1 MSKKFKSTK
10 VNYYQIRVDTKNA
23 SKDEIN
29 DIKLSFKNA
38 IKFDNL
44 INNSIEQGDG
54 TVSAINSKE
63 INKRYLG
70 GALIY
75 TQKNN
80 IPPKFDESTQSLEA
94 IDIDGFSGLGYDA
107 AFFYDSENMILAIES
122 KVPGP
127 TLESFN
133 NILKRNFS
141 LKTFEN
147 VVVTSTND
155 YDKFINSKGVRTL
168 EIKMLN
174 IDFKP
179 TKNSDVKGVR
189 ETTSLV
195 EDIQGNYI
203 ELKISVGTE
212 RDKFLDFNV
221 IKRYADFAM
230 KSIGLKNE
238 VTKFKVDI
246 VDLESGKIDPID
258 LITNRVYDTIK
269 IEQVITISKFSVKEK
284 IDQIEKFYLK
294 RRPQIEETYSL

>member
-1 MSKKFKSTK
+1 MAKIFKSTK
-10 VNYYQIRVDTKNA
+10 VNYYQIRVNTKNA

-29 DIKLSFKNA
+29 DIKLSFKEA

-54 TVSAINSKE
+54 TVSAIKTKE

-80 IPPKFDESTQSLEA
+80 IPPKFDETTQSSEA
-94 IDIDGFSGLGYDA
+94 INIDGFSGLGYDA

-133 NILKRNFS
+133 NILKNNFS

-147 VVVTSTND
+147 IVVTSTND

-179 TKNSDVKGVR
+179 TKNTNIKGVR

-195 EDIQGNYI
+195 DDIQGNYI

-221 IKRYADFAM
+221 IRRYADFAM

-246 VDLESGKIDPID
+246 VDLESGKVDPID
-258 LITNRVYDTIK
+258 LITNRIFDTIK
-269 IEQVITISKFSVKEK
+269 IEQVITISKFSIKEK

>member
-1 MSKKFKSTK
+1 MAKIFKSTK
-10 VNYYQIRVDTKNA
+10 VNYYQIRVNTKNA

-29 DIKLSFKNA
+29 DIKLSFKEA

-80 IPPKFDESTQSLEA
+80 IPPKFDETTQSLEA
-94 IDIDGFSGLGYDA
+94 INIDGFSGLGYDA

-133 NILKRNFS
+133 NILKNNFS

-147 VVVTSTND
+147 IVVTSTND

-179 TKNSDVKGVR
+179 KKNTDIKGVR

-195 EDIQGNYI
+195 DDIQGNYI

-258 LITNRVYDTIK
+258 LITNRIFDTIK
-269 IEQVITISKFSVKEK
+269 IEQVITISKFSIKEK

-294 RRPQIEETYSL
+294 RRAQIEETYSL